1 MNDEPA
7 MVLTSE
13 PVRQAAPR
21 RPTLDQDAAPMDGRS
36 LRATGRI
43 VQLNLKTSAET
54 KARFMRLA
62 QARGV
67 LMVDLFEQ
75 ALDTLE
81 AEGGK

>member
-1 MNDEPA
+1 
-7 MVLTSE
+7 
-13 PVRQAAPR
+13 
-21 RPTLDQDAAPMDGRS
+21 MDGRS

-75 ALDTLE
+75 ALDALE